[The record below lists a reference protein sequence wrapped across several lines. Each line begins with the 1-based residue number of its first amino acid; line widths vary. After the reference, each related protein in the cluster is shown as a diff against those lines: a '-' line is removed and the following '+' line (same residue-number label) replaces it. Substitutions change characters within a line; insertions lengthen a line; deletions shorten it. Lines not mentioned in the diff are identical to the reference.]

1 MKQQILL
8 GELINALE
16 LVPPKVLV
24 GIIERPYY
32 ADPTSLHSY
41 RGYYTDLAIGS
52 RQEPTTVEEF
62 QKALQKA
69 VGKTYLGY
77 KGGQFRMTK
86 TTPLWLSAYGDV
98 SNLYIQALCPCPS
111 INRLYLVT
119 AEDYF

>member
-1 MKQQILL
+1 MEL

-16 LVPPKVLV
+16 LVSPKLLV
-24 GIIERPYY
+24 AILKRPCF

-41 RGYYTDLAIGS
+41 RGYYTDLAIGG

-86 TTPLWLSAYGDV
+86 TTPLWFSAYGDV
-98 SNLYIQALCPCPS
+98 SNLYFQALDPCPS
-111 INRLYLVT
+111 INRLYLIT
-119 AEDYF
+119 AKETF